1 MIKKISLILFSI
13 SICFS
18 IKLKAQDDDMLK
30 MLEDSIPKKKTKEYV
45 YATFKGKR
53 LINFHTV
60 EMPGPNSLEFRISHH
75 FGDLNSGSYN
85 FWGLDGGASIRLG
98 LEYSKNGRFEVGV
111 GRSSLEKNYDGFLKY
126 KLIKQ
131 TIGRQQPFTI
141 TLFAG
146 MYYTTL
152 HDPNAESTGIDRYQY
167 QTSRLSYAYQ
177 VIIARK
183 FNSRFSLQLSPT
195 MVHYNIVDK
204 LADKNDLFAVA
215 LATRVKIT
223 KRISLEL
230 EYEYRINDYS
240 VVKYYDAVGVGID
253 IETGGHVFQIFVTNC
268 AGMIEP
274 QVYGHNTSDWQNM
287 ELKIG
292 FNISRMFV
300 IGGKKKKK

>member
-1 MIKKISLILFSI
+1 MIKNLSILTFAFLVTFSI
-13 SICFS
+13 N
-18 IKLKAQDDDMLK
+18 LKAQDDDMLK
-30 MLEDSIPKKKTKEYV
+30 MLDDSVPKKKTKEYV
-45 YATFKGKR
+45 YATFKGTR

-131 TIGRQQPFTI
+131 TKGPQQPFTI
-141 TLFAG
+141 KLFAG
-146 MYYTTL
+146 MYYISMN
-152 HDPNAESTGIDRYQY
+152 DPNAEATKIDRYQY

-204 LADKNDLFAVA
+204 LDDKNDLFAVG
-215 LATRVKIT
+215 LATRMKIT

-230 EYEYRINDYS
+230 EYEYRIN
-240 VVKYYDAVGVGID
+240 KYATEKFYDAVGLGID
-253 IETGGHVFQIFVTNC
+253 IETGGHVFQVFVTNS

-274 QVYGHNTSDWQNM
+274 QVYGHTTSDWQKM
-287 ELKIG
+287 GLKIG
-292 FNISRMFV
+292 FNISRMFTIV
-300 IGGKKKKK
+300 GKKKNK